1 MPFNLKNPVEA
12 KSKKI
17 TYCLKDELEIWK
29 RKIAQS
35 RDLFEKSVNALI

>member
-17 TYCLKDELEIWK
+17 TYCLKDEFEIWK
-29 RKIAQS
+29 RKLLKAETCS
-35 RDLFEKSVNALI
+35 KRA